1 MQPVVVAV
9 GRPVD
14 NGIDEVGEVV
24 VEEGEPPRP
33 RLRQRRSVQ
42 LGDGGVVCKV
52 EADVVPPPGLPLRL
66 RQRRLVQ
73 LGDGVEGVE
82 GVIGEDIPD
91 GIVGGWEVDVGVGV
105 GVAPLRLRQRRS
117 VHPAA
122 AVLEDAEVVVV
133 KDDPDGIVVVWKVEL
148 EAPNVDIDVAPPPRM
163 PLRLRQKRSVH
174 PPDGV
179 KGVEGVIGEDIL
191 DKMVVVWKVELD
203 DPDVNVDVEPPPGLP
218 LRLRQRRSVHPAA
231 AVLEEVVDVVA
242 ELVGLPDKL
251 VDEFPAVLELPTS
264 LRDMVA
270 GVGDAIWLG
279 EFDVVAPPPL
289 SPPNPKLRQSNPEQP
304 ALEACNDGE
313 EVLLLVE
320 DVVVVLLGVKVEV
333 TVVTILPETVTVLTE
348 ILRQAAPLHG
358 IVPVDAA
365 ASVVVEENS
374 VVVDAPLPPPRPSER
389 QRSPLQG
396 EAEEE
401 AVGDI
406 AGAAASVVVEGDA
419 GVVDTPLPP
428 PRPSE
433 RQSSPLQEEE
443 EKEEE
448 ADGDIAGTAS
458 FVVAEG
464 NGVVGDASLPPPR
477 PRERQ
482 SSPLHEEDEA
492 DGDIAGA
499 AASVVVEKDVI
510 VAADAPLPP
519 PRPSERQRSPIQE
532 EEEEAD
538 GGIVDAAASVVK
550 ADVIVAADALLPSPR
565 PSERHRSPVH
575 EEEADGGIA
584 DTAASGVVEDT
595 PFPPTPNERH
605 RSPLQVEEAKGG
617 ITDAAALVA
626 IAEGTVVVDAPIS
639 PTPNERH
646 RSPLQVEEEDGEI
659 ADTAAS
665 VIIAE
670 GTVVEDAPFPPTPN
684 ETHKSPVHE
693 EAEGDKTDT
702 AAFVVV
708 ADGTVVA
715 DAPFPLRPNET
726 HRSPLQEEAEGD
738 ITVARLAG
746 IEVYEVLKTG
756 KVPVSL
762 RGAERDGASVDV
774 WVVVCE
780 VVPEGIVV
788 VTSVVMVLVAIKGL
802 PVPVLPKLGERHRR
816 PEHDDVVPG
825 LPGALL
831 FVVAEG
837 PDGGLIVAE
846 DVDGA
851 CAALPALRD
860 RQSKSVHDG
869 LGTEA
874 VPEPPTLIGDWVA
887 GTGAVE
893 VATPG
898 LLPTPSERQSKP
910 VQEVAGPTMP
920 GPPPSDAEDGTTM
933 VGAVDWVVE
942 GKVDEVEGAAGPL
955 SPRSKDKQRSPV
967 QGTVVAVVALP
978 VAPAVEDGIKLD
990 RAGAE
995 AAVLPA
1001 PSERQS
1007 RSVQEVIDPTLT
1019 GMPLMLLLGVCP
1031 EAVAVRD
1038 PGRESDVADKVLDED
1053 TPPPPVSPKP
1063 IERQSSPEQ
1072 DEEDPMLLGAL
1083 LGIGVATAVVK

>member
-24 VEEGEPPRP
+24 VEEEEPPRP

-73 LGDGVEGVE
+73 LGDGVEGVK

-122 AVLEDAEVVVV
+122 AVLEDAEAVVV

-179 KGVEGVIGEDIL
+179 KGVEGVIWEDIL

-203 DPDVNVDVEPPPGLP
+203 EPDVDVDEAPPPGMP

-264 LRDMVA
+264 LGDMVA

-279 EFDVVAPPPL
+279 EFDVIAPPPL

-419 GVVDTPLPP
+419 GVVD
-428 PRPSE
+428 
-433 RQSSPLQEEE
+433 
-443 EKEEE
+443 
-448 ADGDIAGTAS
+448 
-458 FVVAEG
+458 
-464 NGVVGDASLPPPR
+464 
-477 PRERQ
+477 
-482 SSPLHEEDEA
+482 
-492 DGDIAGA
+492 
-499 AASVVVEKDVI
+499 
-510 VAADAPLPP
+510 APLPP

-575 EEEADGGIA
+575 EEEADGGIADTAGSGVVEVAPLFPPTPNERHGSPLQAEEADGGIA

-715 DAPFPLRPNET
+715 DAPFPPRPNET

-802 PVPVLPKLGERHRR
+802 PVPVLPKLRERHRR

-955 SPRSKDKQRSPV
+955 SPRPKDKQRSPV

-978 VAPAVEDGIKLD
+978 VAPAVEDEIKLD

-1038 PGRESDVADKVLDED
+1038 PGRESDAADKVLDED